1 MIFIGHFFCLT
12 NQQQILETGRRH
24 GEFSMVVEAEDKEI
38 AYAKFKERVLE
49 FRKTSDFFEGDCRVY
64 FLQLLEF
71 DSFPREQ
78 AMMLNYK
85 STAGDPIMP
94 FIGCSVPSDGFDF
107 CRIHDWNNNQ
117 PAIEGEEQTLFL
129 EFSD

>member
-1 MIFIGHFFCLT
+1 MVFIGHFFCLT
-12 NQQQILETGRRH
+12 NQQETLEAERRH
-24 GEFSMVVEAEDKEI
+24 GEFSMVVEAEDKEV
-38 AYAKFKERVLE
+38 AYEKFKERILE
-49 FRKTSDFFEGDCRVY
+49 FRKNSDFFEGACRIY

-71 DSFPREQ
+71 DSFPKKQ

-85 STAGDPIMP
+85 STAGDPVMP

-117 PAIEGEEQTLFL
+117 PEIEGQEQTLFL
-129 EFSD
+129 EFMD